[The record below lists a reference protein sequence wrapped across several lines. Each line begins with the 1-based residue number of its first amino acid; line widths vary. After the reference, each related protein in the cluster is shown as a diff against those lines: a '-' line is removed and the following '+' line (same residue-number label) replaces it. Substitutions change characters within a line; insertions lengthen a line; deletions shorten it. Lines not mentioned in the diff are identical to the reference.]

1 MPAHSH
7 SHSHDDVSRVM
18 EHCVNDGIDPIAAA
32 NKIKSLVVR
41 TPLEYEF
48 SAFDKIWS
56 EGISMAKSWEVMDE
70 RHGRLANLFAELSR
84 LRDSVADFWLHAC
97 GKQIYASGQAVVEN
111 ESGQDFCEA
120 FQFPQAP
127 TGSTLPMPLRCQFRH
142 TKAQLIRSW
151 RAWEFLFR
159 SYLGKAQTASDA
171 KGEEEEERLLGLA
184 RGMLEYM
191 EMVESEYERA
201 VYGDLGAMEAMS
213 SFAGVREAT

>member
-1 MPAHSH
+1 MSTY
-7 SHSHDDVSRVM
+7 SHDDVSRVM
-18 EHCVNDGIDPIAAA
+18 HRCVNDGIDPIAAA
-32 NKIKSLVVR
+32 NKIKGLVVR
-41 TPLEYEF
+41 SPSEYEF

-56 EGISMAKSWEVMDE
+56 EAIAMAKSWEVMDE

-84 LRDSVADFWLHAC
+84 LRDSRFQVADFWLHAC
-97 GKQIYASGQAVVEN
+97 GKQIYASGQAVLDN
-111 ESGQDFCEA
+111 ESGQDICEA

-159 SYLGKAQTASDA
+159 SYAGRAAGEEA
-171 KGEEEEERLLGLA
+171 EEGEEERRLLGLA

-201 VYGDLGAMEAMS
+201 VHGDLGAMEAMS
-213 SFAGVREAT
+213 SFAGV